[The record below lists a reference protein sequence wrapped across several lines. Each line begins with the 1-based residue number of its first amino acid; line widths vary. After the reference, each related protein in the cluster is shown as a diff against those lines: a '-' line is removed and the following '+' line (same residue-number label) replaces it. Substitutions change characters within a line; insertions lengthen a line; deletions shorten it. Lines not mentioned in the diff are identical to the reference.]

1 MALVIVGVCWSLV
14 VLVVTV
20 TSLAYAV
27 FRVWIECDKLWEERI
42 LRRLRTKEELV
53 KLIRK
58 YK

>member
-1 MALVIVGVCWSLV
+1 MAWVILGVCWTLV
-14 VLVVTV
+14 VLVTTV
-20 TSLAYAV
+20 VSLSYAA

-58 YK
+58 YN